1 MSYRSSDL
9 DEHFVYKKLYPKLE
23 KEMGFRLCLHYRD
36 FIPGDSKFIA
46 DDVERIIKQVGAIA
60 GNSRT

>member
-1 MSYRSSDL
+1 
-9 DEHFVYKKLYPKLE
+9 
-23 KEMGFRLCLHYRD
+23 MGFRLCLHYRD